1 MEQILKTIVTVFP
14 DVTSQCGTDMPLEQF
29 LGDEIAREKVLQL
42 RSCQD
47 ADVASGLK
55 KRLPCATI
63 SARCPM
69 GRKESDPFEHTGL
82 ICVDIDG
89 KDNSQFSNGGAI
101 KEAACSVAEVAYCSL
116 SASGNGCFALI
127 RIAYPDLH
135 AEHFRALERLFL
147 QRLGIAIDGQCG
159 NIKRLRF
166 ASYDPA
172 PYINDAAPALLVC
185 DAMPTPATAE
195 PKPMPKATSP
205 STSSPFIPQ
214 ESDSEKVG
222 RMVREIVNRR
232 IDITNDYADWV
243 NVGMALTALGE
254 GGRQFFHDISAV
266 CSKYRQGETDRK
278 FTELLR
284 TTNRV
289 GLGSFF
295 HACKQHGVTISAAT

>member
-29 LGDEIAREKVLQL
+29 LGDETVKSQVLAV
-42 RSCQD
+42 RSAENHD
-47 ADVASGLK
+47 LASDLK
-55 KRLPCATI
+55 KRLPCATV
-63 SARCPM
+63 SARCPK

-89 KDNSQFSNGGAI
+89 KDNPHFPNGDAI
-101 KEAACSVAEVAYCSL
+101 KEAVCSVAEVAYCSL

-135 AEHFRALERLFL
+135 AEHFRALERLFM

-172 PYINDAAPALLVC
+172 PYVNDAAPALLVY
-185 DAMPTPATAE
+185 DAMPTPAAPE
-195 PKPMPKATSP
+195 PKRVASTNSSP
-205 STSSPFIPQ
+205 SIPQ

-222 RMVREIVNRR
+222 RMVREIVSRR

-254 GGRQFFHDISAV
+254 GGRQFFHDISSV
-266 CSKYRQGETDRK
+266 CPKYRQGETDRK

-295 HACKQHGVTISAAT
+295 HACKQHGVAISSAT